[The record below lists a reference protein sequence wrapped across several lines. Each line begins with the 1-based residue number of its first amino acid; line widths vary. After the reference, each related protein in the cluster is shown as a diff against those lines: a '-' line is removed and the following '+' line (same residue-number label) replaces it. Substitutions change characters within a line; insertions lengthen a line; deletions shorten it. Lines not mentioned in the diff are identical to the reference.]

1 MKVFLLAFS
10 LMLCGL
16 GSIAQVD
23 KTLKSSSSDSG
34 FLIKGKI
41 NGIGQTEVYLAHYFG
56 STQQVIKD
64 TAQADGQGNF
74 VFQGKENLPKGLY
87 LISFL
92 KNKYLD
98 VIIGNT
104 NFSFETDTL
113 DPINHIKFQNSTE
126 NEAFFSFQ
134 KEMGSRYV
142 GLRKMEMEKKDPAQI
157 ANIRKE
163 IMQYQ
168 QSWFEKNKSLFVSKL
183 IRATF
188 DPEIPPFKKKVIS
201 SKDSTE
207 LYQYQFGYY
216 KKHFFDNLDLND
228 ERFIRTPF
236 LQRKLEKYFEDLVV
250 QQPDS
255 IIKDADRLL
264 AKIKN
269 RDVRRY
275 VIYKISSTYENS
287 NIVGTDAAFAHMG
300 EKYYVGEPALW
311 DTVTVRQMKER
322 ITVLK
327 PLLIG
332 KKLPELILSD
342 PSGKRLMTS
351 AIPGE
356 YTLVYFYDPDC
367 SHCKEETPKLM
378 AQSTYFKSKKIAVL
392 ATSIARNKP
401 QWTSFIKEY
410 KMESVFNGIDIHV
423 NPKTGKEE
431 YYTDFLRTFD
441 IYSTPIIY
449 ILDRN
454 KKIIGK
460 KIPTDKIQDFISF
473 YENRQ
478 KELGLK

>member
-1 MKVFLLAFS
+1 MKVFFLAFS
-10 LMLCGL
+10 MLLCGFGL
-16 GSIAQVD
+16 IAQVK
-23 KTLKSSSSDSG
+23 KTLNSTSTSSG

-41 NGIGQTEVYLAHYFG
+41 NGLSNSELYLAHYFG

-74 VFQGKENLPKGLY
+74 IFQGKEDLPKGLY
-87 LISFL
+87 LISFS

-113 DPINHIKFQNSTE
+113 DPINHMKFQNSAE

-142 GLRKMEMEKKDPAQI
+142 ALRKLEMEKKDAAQI
-157 ANIRKE
+157 SLLRKE

-168 QSWFEKNKSLFVSKL
+168 QSWFEKNKQLFVSKL
-183 IRATF
+183 VRATF
-188 DPEIPPFKKKVIS
+188 EPEIPPFKKKVVS

-207 LYQYQFGYY
+207 FYQYQFSYY
-216 KKHFFDNLDLND
+216 KKHFFDILDLND

-236 LQRKLEKYFEDLVV
+236 LQKKLEKYFEDLVV

-255 IIKDADRLL
+255 IIKDADALL
-264 AKIKN
+264 SKIKN

-275 VIYKISSTYENS
+275 VIYKISSTYETS

-300 EKYYVGEPALW
+300 EKYYVAEPALW
-311 DTVTVRQMKER
+311 DTTTIRQMRDR
-322 ITVLK
+322 INVLK

-332 KKLPELILSD
+332 KRIPELYLTD
-342 PSGKRLMTS
+342 PSGKRLTTAS
-351 AIPGE
+351 IPGE

-378 AQSTYFKSKKIAVL
+378 AQANYFKSKKISVL
-392 ATSIARNKP
+392 ATSIARNKK
-401 QWTSFIKEY
+401 QWTDFIKEF
-410 KMESVFNGIDIHV
+410 KMESVYNGIDIHL
-423 NPKTGKEE
+423 NAKTGKEE
-431 YYTDFLRTFD
+431 YFTNFLQTFD

-449 ILDRN
+449 VLDKN
-454 KKIIGK
+454 KRIIGK
-460 KIPTDKIQDFISF
+460 KIPTDKIQDFITF

-478 KELGLK
+478 KELGIK